1 MGRLFIIPCPQP
13 QEAGAGVGGTACKSS
28 LITPPHRAPHQ
39 IRASLLSGGA
49 THQSDPLLLSQV
61 KDDKHKCTLGNLT
74 VPLSILLAEE
84 DMTLTQCFPLRNS
97 GPSSTVKLKMALRV
111 RHKPGCMSDAKG
123 AQIDLF
129 ILVLRNGRKSNMQNL
144 MTPRGVALN
153 CNWCQSSPIMCSIEI
168 LCSIL
173 LLSSYY
179 GGKTWQKT
187 CCRLACSHTGSSSE
201 PP

>member
-13 QEAGAGVGGTACKSS
+13 QEAGAGVGGTAYKSS
-28 LITPPHRAPHQ
+28 LITPPHHAPHQ

-123 AQIDLF
+123 ARIDLF
-129 ILVLRNGRKSNMQNL
+129 ILVLPNGRKSNMQNL
-144 MTPRGVALN
+144 MTPRGVAVN
-153 CNWCQSSPIMCSIEI
+153 CNWCQSSPIMCSIEV

-173 LLSSYY
+173 LFSSYY